1 MKTEFTRTAPVYPGY
16 AIQITIDPQN
26 PLSTQLEMIT
36 GDSWNAFDWSDTLK
50 SGEITHLKSGLV
62 VKIMN

>member
-1 MKTEFTRTAPVYPGY
+1 MKTFTRTAPIYQGR
-16 AIQITIDPQN
+16 AIQISIDQQN

-36 GDSWNAFDWSDTLK
+36 GDSWNTQDWSNTLK